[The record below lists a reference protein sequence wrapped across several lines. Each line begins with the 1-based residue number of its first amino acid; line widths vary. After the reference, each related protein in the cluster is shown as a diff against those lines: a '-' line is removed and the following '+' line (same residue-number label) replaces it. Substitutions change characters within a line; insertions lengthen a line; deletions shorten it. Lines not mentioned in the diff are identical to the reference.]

1 MKNCLK
7 ITEFL
12 WKRLNKTREIE
23 ARTKVLVDEKNRE
36 QDTPQTGKYPG
47 TLL

>member
-12 WKRLNKTREIE
+12 WKRLNKAREIE
-23 ARTKVLVDEKNRE
+23 ARTQMLADEKNRE
-36 QDTPQTGKYPG
+36 QDAPQEHFTIMA
-47 TLL
+47 